1 MFMTLETFPA
11 EDVHPA
17 VAGVHPCMLHLVRM
31 GNGKRHSW
39 LEPVPTKIHWRQTF
53 EIQGD
58 KDKKGG
64 HKEILTVVYPSL
76 HLKGE
81 FRFRFAV

>member
-1 MFMTLETFPA
+1 MSGRVTADAITAIESHYCKHA
-11 EDVHPA
+11 QAAKCISNE
-17 VAGVHPCMLHLVRM
+17 
-31 GNGKRHSW
+31 HSKSMQKSDIW
-39 LEPVPTKIHWRQTF
+39 FDLSKDSQIF

-58 KDKKGG
+58 KDKKGV

>member
-1 MFMTLETFPA
+1 MQ
-11 EDVHPA
+11 
-17 VAGVHPCMLHLVRM
+17 
-31 GNGKRHSW
+31 
-39 LEPVPTKIHWRQTF
+39 KIDIWFDLSKDSQIF

-58 KDKKGG
+58 KDKKGV